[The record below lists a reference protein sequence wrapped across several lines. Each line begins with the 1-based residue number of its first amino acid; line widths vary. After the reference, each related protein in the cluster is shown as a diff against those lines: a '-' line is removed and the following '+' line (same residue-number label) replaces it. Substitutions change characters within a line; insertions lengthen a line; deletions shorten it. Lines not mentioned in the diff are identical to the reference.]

1 MTPLW
6 RTAVFVAA
14 GAVAG
19 AFGALFLIADHVKT
33 EAVMTFL
40 IRDDIAQA
48 IMWRGAIL
56 GAALAILWKT
66 R

>member
-40 IRDDIAQA
+40 IRDDIA
-48 IMWRGAIL
+48 
-56 GAALAILWKT
+56 
-66 R
+66 